1 MSLKDEVAAI
11 VGCSFGDQSELEME
25 SKWKGEKRRVD
36 EWGGEGRGEVGGLGF
51 RVK

>member
-1 MSLKDEVAAI
+1 MLVAVSEMSL
-11 VGCSFGDQSELEME
+11 S
-25 SKWKGEKRRVD
+25 SKWSLNGKDKRRVD